1 MRLGTNVRAFVRLI
15 TQYSQVDRNRRL
27 YDSKSVALEEND
39 LFNQL
44 LFSYKLN
51 PQTALHVGY
60 TDSRADI
67 FDGIEADG
75 LRQTSRTFFVK
86 VGYAWV
92 P

>member
-1 MRLGTNVRAFVRLI
+1 MRSFVRLI
-15 TQYSQVDRNRRL
+15 TQYSVVRRNAGL
-27 YDSKSVALEEND
+27 FGSKETADKTRD

-60 TDSRADI
+60 TDDRTDVL
-67 FDGIEADG
+67 DGILADG
-75 LRQTSRTFFVK
+75 LIQTSRTFFAK
-86 VGYAWV
+86 IGYAWV